1 MYVFCLRI
9 VPHIVM
15 RLGQEWEDQSQREAM
30 KAELLVDMGWKNR
43 ELKLC
48 TVWTIGGIEPDSSK
62 DKRMCETGSA
72 SNSCNKSHVCT
83 VSLLSKMRNVPK
95 QISSPLWTGTLY
107 QSHPM
112 RAKLA
117 ATSEKQSLNVFEEYC
132 WKRLCRGIK
141 CVSRLWIYK
150 KDDSNLSKVKIINI

>member
-1 MYVFCLRI
+1 
-9 VPHIVM
+9 
-15 RLGQEWEDQSQREAM
+15 
-30 KAELLVDMGWKNR
+30 
-43 ELKLC
+43 
-48 TVWTIGGIEPDSSK
+48 
-62 DKRMCETGSA
+62 MCETGGA

-83 VSLLSKMRNVPK
+83 VSLLSKVRNVPK

-150 KDDSNLSKVKIINI
+150 IVHFRRWSSMVFLNNLKWSSTVKQVKFNTRWTSLFLKVKFNSKKSEVQHLLNFTFFSAFTLP